1 MTTYREEKDK
11 QLAILATLKA
21 VNADL
26 KDIRPKLE
34 AEKGFNKLNKTKFDD
49 MQKVFNVAKCK
60 QASILKELK
69 TSNALLAELRGS
81 KAPKVKDTSAA
92 KAERDTAKA
101 VKALEKAAKL
111 VAKEQAKTDSK
122 AKKDA
127 ERVRKAAKL
136 TADREARA
144 EELEA
149 QGRSA
154 KGYTIP
160 LLSDKERS
168 ATTLLNKIAA
178 EGKELT
184 QEIAERKRVEHVA
197 SLIGE

>member
-1 MTTYREEKDK
+1 MTTYREVKDK
-11 QLAILATLKA
+11 QLTILATLKD
-21 VNADL
+21 VNAEL

-69 TSNALLAELRGS
+69 IANALLAELRGS

-92 KAERDTAKA
+92 KAARDATK
-101 VKALEKAAKL
+101 VIKALEKATKL
-111 VAKEQAKTDSK
+111 AAKEQAKTISK
-122 AKKDA
+122 AEKDA
-127 ERVRKAAKL
+127 ERIRKAAKL

-160 LLSDKERS
+160 LLSDKEREVS
-168 ATTLLNKIAA
+168 TLLNRIGA
-178 EGKELT
+178 EGKELI